1 MLRTLT
7 SSLRPVLFLFL
18 ILLVTALV
26 ACAPADGP
34 AGDEAGSGHG
44 GDSDLLAAAQT
55 AAESID
61 EATLRGHIAT
71 LASDEMGGRGPGSD
85 GDRMARAYLVEQ
97 MKALGLEPGGADG
110 SWEQPFDIVGITSK
124 VPETWSFESGDQ
136 SLALKF
142 HDEFIASSG
151 VQEDQASI
159 DGAEVVFVG
168 YGIEAPEFDWNDFSD
183 VDVTGKVLL
192 VLNNDPD
199 WDPELFEGDRRLY
212 YGRWDYKYEKAA
224 EKGAVGAIIHHTRPS
239 AGYPFSVVQS
249 SWTGA
254 QFELPATGSPRLQ
267 VAAWT
272 VESATRELVAL
283 GGFDL
288 DELIES
294 AKSRDFQPVPLGI
307 TTSLAVT
314 NDIERTQ
321 TANVLGKLP
330 GSDADLADEHV
341 IYGAHFDHLGIG
353 EPDENG
359 DTIYNGALDNA
370 LGSAAVLAVAK
381 AMKELPRAPRRSTT
395 FAFWAAEEQGL
406 LGSEYF
412 AQNPPMPAGKMAAN
426 VNLDGGNIWGET
438 SDIVFVGYGK
448 SSLDEVVR
456 RWAGDQGRTVKPD
469 QFPDRGFFYRSDQF
483 NLAKI
488 GVPAIYLDTGV
499 EFVGQSAEWGREQIE
514 AWEGEHYH
522 QQSDELNDSWNLDGM
537 VQDTRLYFML
547 GVDIGEADEMPR
559 WTPGDEF
566 EDDRQAALA
575 AVASE

>member
-1 MLRTLT
+1 
-7 SSLRPVLFLFL
+7 
-18 ILLVTALV
+18 VTALV

-34 AGDEAGSGHG
+34 AGDTADG
-44 GDSDLLAAAQT
+44 GGDLLAAAQT
-55 AAESID
+55 AAPAID
-61 EATLRGHIAT
+61 EATLRDHIAT

-136 SLALKF
+136 SLDLTF

-254 QFELPATGSPRLQ
+254 QFELPATGAPRLQ

-272 VESATRELVAL
+272 TESATRELVAL

-307 TTSLAVT
+307 TTSLAVA
-314 NDIERTQ
+314 NDLERTQ

-353 EPDENG
+353 EPDEDG

-381 AMKELPRAPRRSTT
+381 AMKDLPRAPRRSTI

-412 AQNPPMPAGKMAAN
+412 AQNPPMPPGKMAAN

-488 GVPAIYLDTGV
+488 GVPAAYFDNGTDVIGKPPGWGV
-499 EFVGQSAEWGREQIE
+499 KKTEEWE
-514 AWEGEHYH
+514 AKDYH
-522 QQSDELNDSWNLDGM
+522 QPSDEIRDDWDLGGAID
-537 VQDTRLYFML
+537 DTRLSFWL
-547 GVDIGEADEMPR
+547 GVKVANADRMPR
-559 WTPGDEF
+559 WNPGDEF
-566 EDDRQAALA
+566 EAARKK
-575 AVASE
+575 AVAEAGAAAGQP